1 MLQVTM
7 SITDRDVVK
16 SGAPDEG
23 TPGCSFHQG
32 VMDIHAELL
41 PPDHMVIFQDD
52 LKVEPFIRK
61 HDNLGR

>member
-1 MLQVTM
+1 MLPMKV
-7 SITDRDVVK
+7 R
-16 SGAPDEG
+16 
-23 TPGCSFHQG
+23 PGCSFHQS